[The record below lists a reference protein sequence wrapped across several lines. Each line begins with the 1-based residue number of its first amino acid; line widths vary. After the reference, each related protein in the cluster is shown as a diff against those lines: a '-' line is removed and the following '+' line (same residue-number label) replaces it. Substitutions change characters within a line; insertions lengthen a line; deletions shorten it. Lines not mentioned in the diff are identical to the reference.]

1 MNDKQRAI
9 ECAKTMYATDAAS
22 QQLGIQIEIPEEGCS
37 EARMEVTGAMVNG
50 FDLCHGGYIFLLA
63 DTAFAFACN
72 AYNDLTVAANGE
84 IDFVRPGKLGDSLL
98 ATAKERHRG
107 ASRGLYDVR
116 VSNQHD
122 KTVALFRGR
131 SHSTGEPLLQ
141 QK

>member
-9 ECAKTMYATDAAS
+9 DCAKAMYATDKAS
-22 QQLGIQIEIPEEGCS
+22 QHLGIEIEIPAAGCS
-37 EARMEVTGAMVNG
+37 EARMEVTETMING
-50 FDLCHGGYIFLLA
+50 FEMCHGGYIFLLA

-72 AYNDLTVAANGE
+72 AYDDLTVAAIGE
-84 IDFVRPGKLGDSLL
+84 VDFLRPGKLGDSLL
-98 ATAKERHRG
+98 ATAVERHKG

-131 SHSTGEPLLQ
+131 SHSTGKPLLN

>member
-1 MNDKQRAI
+1 MNDRQRALD
-9 ECAKTMYATDAAS
+9 CAKAMYASDLAS
-22 QQLGIQIEIPEEGCS
+22 RHLGIEIDIPAAGRC
-37 EARMEVTGAMVNG
+37 EARMEVTETMING
-50 FDLCHGGYIFLLA
+50 VDLCHGGYIFLLA

-72 AYNDLTVAANGE
+72 AYDDLTVAAIGE

-98 ATAKERHRG
+98 ATVEEQHKG

-131 SHSTGEPLLQ
+131 SHSTGKPLLT